1 MYLTELKYIFKLLA
15 SNTTTIW
22 ICSKKEILEELI
34 SSCHYLQKLS
44 LAGLHASKPYFEPSI
59 LLNNQSLKVLD
70 LNGCKG
76 LSLDSIKT
84 VVLNCLELTEVN
96 FDNTKLDTESI
107 EFLCTNLT
115 CKIEKLSLFRLKVTD
130 EDVKVLVQNC
140 KKISELDL
148 GSTAVTEISKQFLRC
163 LQLYYFPTDKT

>member
-1 MYLTELKYIFKLLA
+1 MV
-15 SNTTTIW
+15 N
-22 ICSKKEILEELI
+22 
-34 SSCHYLQKLS
+34 SCHSLQKLS
-44 LAGLHASKPYFEPSI
+44 LAGLQASKPYFEPSI

-96 FDNTKLDTESI
+96 FDNTKLDTETI
-107 EFLCTNLT
+107 EYLCTNIT
-115 CKIEKLSLFRLKVTD
+115 NKIEKLSLFRLKVTD
-130 EDVKVLVQNC
+130 EDIKVLVQKC

-148 GSTAVTEISKQFLRC
+148 GSTAVTDISKHFFYS
-163 LQLYYFPTDKT
+163 LQQCYHYLKDKR

>member
-1 MYLTELKYIFKLLA
+1 M
-15 SNTTTIW
+15 
-22 ICSKKEILEELI
+22 
-34 SSCHYLQKLS
+34 
-44 LAGLHASKPYFEPSI
+44 
-59 LLNNQSLKVLD
+59 KVLD

-84 VVLNCLELTEVN
+84 VVLNCLELNEVN

-115 CKIEKLSLFRLKVTD
+115 SKIEKLSLFRLKVTD
-130 EDVKVLVQNC
+130 KDIKVLVQNC

-148 GSTAVTEISKQFLRC
+148 GSTAVTEISKQFLHSLKLC
-163 LQLYYFPTDKT
+163 VQQKKLNVKNSF

>member
-1 MYLTELKYIFKLLA
+1 M
-15 SNTTTIW
+15 
-22 ICSKKEILEELI
+22 I

-84 VVLNCLELTEVN
+84 VVSNCLELTEVN
-96 FDNTKLDTESI
+96 FDNTKLDTEAI
-107 EFLCTNLT
+107 EHLCTNLT
-115 CKIEKLSLFRLKVTD
+115 VKIEKLSLFRLKVTD
-130 EDVKVLVQNC
+130 ENVKVLVQNC
-140 KKISELDL
+140 KKIIELDL
-148 GSTAVTEISKQFLRC
+148 GSTAVTEISKQFLLSFATVLFSNRQNLATKILLSYQKWSFISKIVKRQFQTC
-163 LQLYYFPTDKT
+163 IN

>member
-1 MYLTELKYIFKLLA
+1 MNLL
-15 SNTTTIW
+15 
-22 ICSKKEILEELI
+22 KKETLEELI
-34 SSCHYLQKLS
+34 GSCRYLQKLS

-96 FDNTKLDTESI
+96 FDNTKLDTETI
-107 EFLCTNLT
+107 DYLCTNLT
-115 CKIEKLSLFRLKVTD
+115 TKIEKLSLFRLKVTD
-130 EDVKVLVQNC
+130 ENIKVLVQNC
-140 KKISELDL
+140 KKIIELDL
-148 GSTAVTEISKQFLRC
+148 GSTTVTEISKQFLHS
-163 LQLYYFPTDKT
+163 LQLFNFPTDKT